1 MAATV
6 VFLGLNMQSVKKL
19 IGHLVAR
26 NKIFLCF
33 LVGMLVIRS
42 AVADWYGVPSSSMYP
57 TLLVGD
63 RILSNR
69 LAYDIK
75 LPFTNIVLHHVGDP
89 ERGDIVTFIS
99 PADGLRLVK
108 RIIGV
113 PGDIVEMRDEQLI
126 INGTPLVYDVAVKAL
141 QDDRMPDYDGTQ
153 LIQQERLPGIAHGV
167 LLLPERIALRSF
179 GPMTVP
185 KDQYLMLGDNRDD
198 SRDSRYIGFVPRE
211 QLTGRVSRV
220 IFSLDPQRF
229 YLPRLQRFDASV
241 RASVRTAS

>member
-1 MAATV
+1 
-6 VFLGLNMQSVKKL
+6 MQAVKHL
-19 IGHLVAR
+19 IRTFIAG

-99 PADGLRLVK
+99 PADGVRLVK
-108 RIIGV
+108 RVIGV

-126 INGTPLVYDVAVKAL
+126 INGTPLTYNAAVQAL
-141 QDDRMPDYDGTQ
+141 QDHRMPDYEGAQ
-153 LIQQERLPGIAHGV
+153 LIQQEQLSGMTHGV
-167 LLLPERIALRSF
+167 MLLPERMALRSF

-185 KDQYLMLGDNRDD
+185 SGQYLMLGDNRDD
-198 SRDSRYIGFVPRE
+198 SRDSRYIGFVPRD

-220 IFSLDPQRF
+220 IFSLDPEHF
-229 YLPRLQRFDASV
+229 YLPRLQRFDTSV
-241 RASVRTAS
+241 RASAGSAS

>member
-1 MAATV
+1 
-6 VFLGLNMQSVKKL
+6 MQAVKQL
-19 IGHLVAR
+19 IGDLVAK

-75 LPFTNIVLHHVGDP
+75 LPFTNIVLRHLDDP
-89 ERGDIVTFIS
+89 ARGDIVTFIS
-99 PADGLRLVK
+99 PADGVRLVK

-113 PGDIVEMRDEQLI
+113 PGDIVEMREEQLI
-126 INGTPLVYDVAVKAL
+126 INGTPLVYDNAVKAL
-141 QDDRMPDYDGTQ
+141 HDNRMPDYDGAQ
-153 LIQQERLPGIAHGV
+153 LIQQEQLAGVTHGV
-167 LLLPERIALRSF
+167 LLLPDRMALRSF

-185 KDQYLMLGDNRDD
+185 SGQYLMLGDNRDD
-198 SRDSRYIGFVPRE
+198 SRDSRYIGFVPRA

-220 IFSLDPQRF
+220 IFSLDPAHF
-229 YLPRLQRFDASV
+229 YLPRLQRFDT
-241 RASVRTAS
+241 SVRTSTPAS